1 MKYLSLICA
10 GLLLLGVANLP
21 YQYYTVL
28 KIVVSIGALWM
39 VIEDYKNRAN
49 LLWILIFGA
58 IAVYFNPIIPFDFGT
73 KENRVFICIL
83 VSILFFLRTIRI
95 KENIRKYQT

>member
-21 YQYYTVL
+21 YQFYTVL

-39 VIEDYKNRAN
+39 VIEDYKNRTN

-58 IAVYFNPIIPFDFGT
+58 IAVYFNPILPFEFGT
-73 KENRVFICIL
+73 KENRVFIYIL
-83 VSILFFLRTIRI
+83 VGILFFLRTVRI
-95 KENIRKYQT
+95 KENIRNYQT